1 MIFEGLATKL
11 QGALARL
18 RGKGKLSEADVA
30 EAAREIRLALL
41 EADVNYKV
49 VKDFVTRLKERAI
62 GQEVLSSLTPGQ
74 QVVKIVDEE
83 LTALLGG
90 TQARLNLS
98 SRPPTVLM
106 LVGLQGSGKTTQ
118 AAKLARHLQRQSRRP
133 LLVAAD
139 VYRPAAVRQ
148 LQVLG
153 EQLSVPVF
161 TLGTHSAP
169 PDIAAAAVDHA
180 RSHDLDQVIIDT
192 AGRLQIDEPLMQE
205 LVDVKSRVHP
215 HEILLVVDAMTGQE
229 AVAVA
234 EAFHTRL
241 GVDGVIMSKLDSDSR
256 GGAALSIR
264 AVTGCP
270 IKFAGV
276 GEKLDALEPFFPDR
290 MAQRILGMGDVL
302 TLIER
307 AQESFDAQQA
317 LEMQKKLRRDEF
329 TLEDFGQQLKQV
341 KKLGPLEQVLG
352 MIPGLGGRIKELKN
366 LQVEEK
372 DLAHVEAII
381 GSMTPGERRNPE
393 ILNASRRRRIARGS
407 GTRIQDVNRLLKQF
421 EETKRMMRQLGSLE
435 KGMGQGP
442 GKGLRPFH

>member
-18 RGKGKLSEADVA
+18 RGKGKLSEADVT

-118 AAKLARHLQRQSRRP
+118 AAKLARHLQKQSRRP

-139 VYRPAAVRQ
+139 VYRPAAIKQ

-161 TLGTHSAP
+161 TLGAHTAP

-234 EAFHTRL
+234 ETFHTRL
-241 GVDGVIMSKLDSDSR
+241 GVDGVIMSKLDSDTR

-302 TLIER
+302 TLIEK
-307 AQESFDAQQA
+307 AQESFDAQHA

-352 MIPGLGGRIKELKN
+352 MIPGLAGRMKELKN

-435 KGMGQGP
+435 KGMGKGP
-442 GKGLRPFH
+442 GKGLRPFQ